1 MSPER
6 LSWFA
11 TKNKTPE
18 IKTIWGGPM
27 GLTRRQ
33 AMAGCGG
40 ALASLIVPR
49 ALAEGAYPGRTIKMI
64 VPYPAGGTTD
74 FLGRL
79 VAEQLRGGLGATVIV
94 ENKPGAGTTLG
105 AEQVAKAEPDG
116 YTLLLATSTTL
127 AINKTL
133 YRKLPYDPVKDFAPI
148 ALVAAVPFA
157 LIVNPQIPVKTL
169 ADFIAYAKSKPGL
182 AYGSAGNGSP
192 HHLGA
197 EMLKT
202 AAGIDIRHVP
212 YRGGVPA
219 MLDVIAGHIPFMV
232 VDLQPALPHIRDGKL
247 TVLGVTTSKRV
258 AAAPDIPTLAEGG
271 LAGYELVAWQGVVAP
286 AGTPPAITDSLAAQI
301 AKLLGDP
308 ATRDKL
314 LAIAI
319 EPLTGSTPDSFA
331 AYIKTEVD
339 RWAAIVRNSGAEL
352 E

>member
-1 MSPER
+1 MS
-6 LSWFA
+6 W
-11 TKNKTPE
+11 
-18 IKTIWGGPM
+18 
-27 GLTRRQ
+27 TRRQ
-33 AMAGCGG
+33 AIAGCGIG
-40 ALASLIVPR
+40 LATLVAPRAFAPSALAQ
-49 ALAEGAYPGRTIKMI
+49 AAYPSRNIRMI

-79 VAEQLRGGLGATVIV
+79 VADQLKTGFGATVIV

-105 AEQVAKAEPDG
+105 ADQVAKSEPDG
-116 YTLLLATSTTL
+116 YTLLMATSTTL

-133 YRKLPYDPVKDFAPI
+133 YKKLPYDPVKDFAPI

-157 LIVNPQIPVKTL
+157 LIANPQIPARTL
-169 ADFIAYAKSKPGL
+169 AEFIAYAKSKPGL
-182 AYGSAGNGSP
+182 AYGSAGNGTP
-192 HHLGA
+192 QHLGA

-212 YRGGVPA
+212 YRGSVPA

-232 VDLQPALPHIRDGKL
+232 VDLQPALQQIREGKL
-247 TVLGVTTSKRV
+247 TVLGVTTPKRV

-271 LAGYELVAWQGVVAP
+271 LKGFELVAWQGVVAP
-286 AGTPPAITDSLAAQI
+286 AATPRPIVDSLAAQI
-301 AKLLGDP
+301 AKLLGDG

-314 LAIAI
+314 LTIAI

-331 AYIKTEVD
+331 AYIRTEVD

>member
-1 MSPER
+1 MR
-6 LSWFA
+6 
-11 TKNKTPE
+11 
-18 IKTIWGGPM
+18 
-27 GLTRRQ
+27 LTRRQ
-33 AMAGCGG
+33 AMAGCGTG
-40 ALASLIVPR
+40 LASVIAPR
-49 ALAEGAYPGRTIKMI
+49 AFVQAAFVQAAFAQAAYPSRNIKMI

-79 VAEQLRGGLGATVIV
+79 VAEQFKTGLGATVIV
-94 ENKPGAGTTLG
+94 ENKPGAATVLG
-105 AEQVAKAEPDG
+105 ADQVAKTEPDG
-116 YTLLLATSTTL
+116 YTLLMATSTTL

-133 YRKLPYDPVKDFAPI
+133 YKKLPYDPVKDFAPI

-157 LIVNPQIPVKTL
+157 LIANPQVPAKTL
-169 ADFIAYAKSKPGL
+169 ADFIAYAKSTPGL

-192 HHLGA
+192 QHLGA

-212 YRGGVPA
+212 YRGSVPA

-232 VDLQPALPHIRDGKL
+232 VDLQPALQQIREGKL
-247 TVLGVTTSKRV
+247 TVLGVTTTKRI

-286 AGTPPAITDSLAAQI
+286 AGTPRAIVDSLAAQI
-301 AKLLGDP
+301 AMLLADP

-314 LAIAI
+314 TRIAI
-319 EPLTGSTPDSFA
+319 EPLAGSTPDSFA
-331 AYIKTEVD
+331 AFIRTEVD
-339 RWAAIVRNSGAEL
+339 RWAVVVRNSGVEL